1 MAAKLN
7 ANTRQTNAKSP
18 RAGNGA
24 SYVDKRLPSGKFE
37 TMKISS
43 RPISHLALALVFAMA
58 SLSANAQDSATADK
72 PAAAAD
78 ATAEDAA
85 SKEITDIKII
95 IKTDKGD
102 IKATMFAVKAPVTT
116 ANFLNLA
123 KRDYYDGIIFHRVV
137 PNFVIQGG
145 DPTGTG
151 RGGPGYTIEN
161 EIHPDLLHDDAG
173 IFSMARKPQP
183 DTGGS
188 QFFITHNATPHL
200 DGGYSVFGK
209 VTEGQDVV
217 DSIRVGD
224 KINDI
229 EILDSTDALFAKMK
243 DRIDEWNKILDGQ

>member
-1 MAAKLN
+1 
-7 ANTRQTNAKSP
+7 
-18 RAGNGA
+18 
-24 SYVDKRLPSGKFE
+24 
-37 TMKISS
+37 MKILALPFPGL
-43 RPISHLALALVFAMA
+43 RFFALALTISGL
-58 SLSANAQDSATADK
+58 SLSALPGSLFAQDK
-72 PAAAAD
+72 PATTETTTTDQPAAD
-78 ATAEDAA
+78 TAEPADA
-85 SKEITDIKII
+85 SEVKDIRII

-102 IKATMFAVKAPVTT
+102 IKATMYAIKAPLTA

-161 EIHPDLLHDDAG
+161 EIDPNLLHDEAG

-183 DTGGS
+183 DTAGS
-188 QFFITHNATPHL
+188 QFFITHNKTPHL

-224 KINDI
+224 KIEDI

-243 DRIDEWNKILDGQ
+243 DRVDEWNKILDGQ

>member
-1 MAAKLN
+1 ML
-7 ANTRQTNAKSP
+7 
-18 RAGNGA
+18 
-24 SYVDKRLPSGKFE
+24 DKRRCSGTFAA
-37 TMKISS
+37 MKILAHSFPGL
-43 RPISHLALALVFAMA
+43 RFFALALTISAL
-58 SLSANAQDSATADK
+58 SLTALPSSLPAQEK
-72 PAAAAD
+72 PAGETAEKKADDGSEPAD
-78 ATAEDAA
+78 ASEV
-85 SKEITDIKII
+85 KDIRII

-102 IKATMFAVKAPVTT
+102 IKATMYAVKAPLTS

-161 EIHPDLLHDDAG
+161 EIDPDLLHDDAG

-183 DTGGS
+183 DTAGS

-224 KINDI
+224 KIKDI

>member
-1 MAAKLN
+1 MA
-7 ANTRQTNAKSP
+7 TFP
-18 RAGNGA
+18 G
-24 SYVDKRLPSGKFE
+24 
-37 TMKISS
+37 
-43 RPISHLALALVFAMA
+43 
-58 SLSANAQDSATADK
+58 SLQAQDK
-72 PAAAAD
+72 PAQESTTDKAAD
-78 ATAEDAA
+78 DASEPA
-85 SKEITDIKII
+85 DVSEIKDIRII

-102 IKATMFAVKAPVTT
+102 IKATMYAIKAPLTS

-123 KRDYYDGIIFHRVV
+123 KRDYYDGIVFHRVV

-161 EIHPDLLHDDAG
+161 EIDPDLLHDDAG

-183 DTGGS
+183 DTAGS
-188 QFFITHNATPHL
+188 QFFITHNETPHL

-224 KINDI
+224 KIKDI

-243 DRIDEWNKILDGQ
+243 DRIAEWNKILDGE

>member
-1 MAAKLN
+1 
-7 ANTRQTNAKSP
+7 
-18 RAGNGA
+18 
-24 SYVDKRLPSGKFE
+24 
-37 TMKISS
+37 MKILALPFPGL
-43 RPISHLALALVFAMA
+43 RFFALALTICGL
-58 SLSANAQDSATADK
+58 SLSPQPGSLFAQDKPDTAETKEKAADDASK
-72 PAAAAD
+72 PAD
-78 ATAEDAA
+78 ASEV
-85 SKEITDIKII
+85 KDIRIV

-102 IKATMFAVKAPVTT
+102 IKATMYAIKAPLTS

-123 KRDYYDGIIFHRVV
+123 ERDYYDGIIFHRVV

-161 EIHPDLLHDDAG
+161 EIDPDLLHDDAG

-183 DTGGS
+183 DTAGS

-224 KINDI
+224 KIKDI

>member
-1 MAAKLN
+1 
-7 ANTRQTNAKSP
+7 
-18 RAGNGA
+18 
-24 SYVDKRLPSGKFE
+24 VDKRAPSGKFQ
-37 TMKISS
+37 TMKLPSRTIS
-43 RPISHLALALVFAMA
+43 RLALAFAFA
-58 SLSANAQDSATADK
+58 VAGISAHAQDSTTTEK
-72 PAAAAD
+72 PAAPAD
-78 ATAEDAA
+78 AKDSAAATDADGA
-85 SKEITDIKII
+85 AKEVTDIKIV

-102 IKATMFAVKAPVTT
+102 IKATMYAVKAPVTA

>member
-1 MAAKLN
+1 
-7 ANTRQTNAKSP
+7 
-18 RAGNGA
+18 
-24 SYVDKRLPSGKFE
+24 
-37 TMKISS
+37 MKISS
-43 RPISHLALALVFAMA
+43 RPIFRLALAFVFALA
-58 SLSANAQDSATADK
+58 SLSAHAQDTPATDK
-72 PAAAAD
+72 PAAPAD
-78 ATAEDAA
+78 AKDAA
-85 SKEITDIKII
+85 AAEPDAAAEEITDVKII

-102 IKATMFAVKAPVTT
+102 IKATMYAVKAPVTAT
-116 ANFLNLA
+116 NFLNLA

-161 EIHPDLLHDDAG
+161 EIHPDLLHDSAG

-224 KINDI
+224 KIIDI

>member
-1 MAAKLN
+1 
-7 ANTRQTNAKSP
+7 
-18 RAGNGA
+18 
-24 SYVDKRLPSGKFE
+24 
-37 TMKISS
+37 MKISTVS
-43 RPISHLALALVFAMA
+43 LRSVLAAVAFAAA
-58 SLSANAQDSATADK
+58 SIATLPSTFAQDTAVK
-72 PAAAAD
+72 PAEEPAPPAEEAAAP
-78 ATAEDAA
+78 AEVKDVN
-85 SKEITDIKII
+85 IV

-102 IKATMFAVKAPVTT
+102 IKAVMYAVKAPVTA

-161 EIHPDLLHDDAG
+161 EIHPELLHDGPG

-188 QFFITHNATPHL
+188 QFFITHNETPHL

-224 KINDI
+224 KIIDI
-229 EILDSTDALFAKMK
+229 EVLDSTDALFAKLK
-243 DRIDEWNKILDGQ
+243 DRIDEWNKILDGQTADGQ

>member
-1 MAAKLN
+1 
-7 ANTRQTNAKSP
+7 
-18 RAGNGA
+18 
-24 SYVDKRLPSGKFE
+24 
-37 TMKISS
+37 MKIHALPFPGL
-43 RPISHLALALVFAMA
+43 RFFALALTISGL
-58 SLSANAQDSATADK
+58 SLSALPSSLFAQDKPATTETTAKPADDASE
-72 PAAAAD
+72 PAAAA
-78 ATAEDAA
+78 EV
-85 SKEITDIKII
+85 KDIRII

-102 IKATMFAVKAPVTT
+102 IKATMYAIKAPLTT

-151 RGGPGYTIEN
+151 RGTPGYTIEN
-161 EIHPDLLHDDAG
+161 EINPDLLHDGAG

-183 DTGGS
+183 DTAGS

-217 DSIRVGD
+217 DGIRVGD
-224 KINDI
+224 KIKDI

-243 DRIDEWNKILDGQ
+243 DRVAEWNKILDGQ